1 MAKYPKFLMEHFQN
15 PRNVGEISD
24 PDGIGTVG
32 NASCGD
38 IMQMFI
44 KVNSGKIIE
53 AKFKTFGCGAA
64 IATSSIL
71 TERIKG
77 ATLDEAMTYMAEYGS
92 QHTEVIITEDYS
104 NAQRFLAEVDASAVM
119 VNASTRFNDGGQL
132 GLGAEIGISTTKLH
146 AYGPMGLEE
155 LTSKKFIVYGA
166 GQVRS

>member
-1 MAKYPKFLMEHFQN
+1 MEHFQN

-24 PDGIGTVG
+24 PDGVGTVG

-44 KVNSGKIIE
+44 KVNGDKIIE

-77 ATLDEAMTYMAEYGS
+77 ATLEEAMKISEQTSSEVLSQLPKEKVPCFTLATDALKLAIEEYRCKRTGV
-92 QHTEVIITEDYS
+92 H
-104 NAQRFLAEVDASAVM
+104 AK
-119 VNASTRFNDGGQL
+119 GGFDMK
-132 GLGAEIGISTTKLH
+132 EMEK
-146 AYGPMGLEE
+146 E
-155 LTSKKFIVYGA
+155 
-166 GQVRS
+166 

>member
-15 PRNVGEISD
+15 PRNVGEIHN
-24 PDGIGTVG
+24 PDGVGTVG

-44 KVNSGKIIE
+44 KMNEGKILE

-77 ATLDEAMTYMAEYGS
+77 RTIEEALKISDETVKEILSHLPKEKIPCFTLAREALKLAIEEYNCKQAGV
-92 QHTEVIITEDYS
+92 HEK
-104 NAQRFLAEVDASAVM
+104 
-119 VNASTRFNDGGQL
+119 GGFD
-132 GLGAEIGISTTKLH
+132 SKD
-146 AYGPMGLEE
+146 LEKE
-155 LTSKKFIVYGA
+155 
-166 GQVRS
+166 

>member
-1 MAKYPKFLMEHFQN
+1 MAKYPKFLMEHFQS

-24 PDGIGTVG
+24 PDGVGTVG

-44 KVNSGKIIE
+44 KVNSDKVIE

-77 ATLDEAMTYMAEYGS
+77 TTLDEA
-92 QHTEVIITEDYS
+92 
-104 NAQRFLAEVDASAVM
+104 LK
-119 VNASTRFNDGGQL
+119 
-132 GLGAEIGISTTKLH
+132 IS
-146 AYGPMGLEE
+146 EE
-155 LTSKKFIVYGA
+155 TSKEILSQLPKEKIPCFTLAMDALKLAIEEYRCKQA
-166 GQVRS
+166 GIHEKGGFNMSRAEED

>member
-1 MAKYPKFLMEHFQN
+1 MAKYSRFLMEHFQN

-24 PDGIGTVG
+24 PDGVGTVG

-44 KVNSGKIIE
+44 KVNGDKIVD

-77 ATLDEAMTYMAEYGS
+77 ATPDEALKISEETSREVLAQLPKEKVPCFVLAIDALKLAIEEYRCKQAGV
-92 QHTEVIITEDYS
+92 HEKGGFDVNE
-104 NAQRFLAEVDASAVM
+104 M
-119 VNASTRFNDGGQL
+119 VKD
-132 GLGAEIGISTTKLH
+132 
-146 AYGPMGLEE
+146 
-155 LTSKKFIVYGA
+155 
-166 GQVRS
+166 

>member
-1 MAKYPKFLMEHFQN
+1 MAKYPKVLMEHFQN
-15 PRNVGEISD
+15 PRNVGEIFD

-44 KVNSGKIIE
+44 KVNGDKIIE

-77 ATLDEAMTYMAEYGS
+77 ATLEEAMK
-92 QHTEVIITEDYS
+92 
-104 NAQRFLAEVDASAVM
+104 
-119 VNASTRFNDGGQL
+119 
-132 GLGAEIGISTTKLH
+132 IS
-146 AYGPMGLEE
+146 EE
-155 LTSKKFIVYGA
+155 TSKEVLSQLPKEKVPCFTLATDALKLAIEEYRCKRTGIHEK
-166 GQVRS
+166 GGFDMKEMEKE